1 VNKYVIALT
10 VERFT
15 DSVDSPKHHTSTAR
29 FNRNVANTPV
39 PQGGKVMTKQQLL
52 KTAHIWS
59 VIIFIA
65 SVLALVSA
73 VPRESSS
80 FAQNSNSNTS
90 ARNQNSKSD
99 RAANKNSDKNNAQG
113 ERAGA
118 PAHSQDT
125 SFMTDAAA
133 AGLMEVEL
141 GRMATT
147 QGGSDAV
154 KQFGQRMV
162 DDHSSANTA
171 LMQLASTKG
180 VTLPTAIDD
189 KQKND
194 MAKFSKL
201 TGADFDKA
209 YAKQMVSDHNK
220 AVSLFEK
227 ESTKGTDPDL
237 KAFATKTL
245 PTLQEHLQMAK
256 SLAGTSSGPKNS
268 NSNRP

>member
-1 VNKYVIALT
+1 
-10 VERFT
+10 
-15 DSVDSPKHHTSTAR
+15 
-29 FNRNVANTPV
+29 
-39 PQGGKVMTKQQLL
+39 MTKQQLL

-59 VIIFIA
+59 AIIFIA

-73 VPRESSS
+73 VPRDGGSV
-80 FAQNSNSNTS
+80 AQNSNSSPNSNTS
-90 ARNQNSKSD
+90 GRNQNTKSD
-99 RAANKNSDKNNAQG
+99 RSANKNSDKNNAQG

-118 PAHSQDT
+118 PARSQDT

-256 SLAGTSSGPKNS
+256 SLAGAGSGGGASTKNSNS